1 MINVDRNPQSS
12 LRFLIFNSI
21 NTSYA
26 PKAFEMRPLEA
37 HTVCICPYLTGANTE
52 VVLTLTVKKPGVSPS
67 PFTKSK

>member
-1 MINVDRNPQSS
+1 MLIETHKQSS

-26 PKAFEMRPLEA
+26 PKAFELRPLEA
-37 HTVCICPYLTGANTE
+37 HTVYICPYLTGANTE